1 LRALEEA
8 ECAPSWPHAVFN
20 ETECETERERERER
34 PIERVAAC
42 LG

>member
-8 ECAPSWPHAVFN
+8 ECAPSWPHEVFN
-20 ETECETERERERER
+20 QTECETERERER
-34 PIERVAAC
+34 PIERVVAC